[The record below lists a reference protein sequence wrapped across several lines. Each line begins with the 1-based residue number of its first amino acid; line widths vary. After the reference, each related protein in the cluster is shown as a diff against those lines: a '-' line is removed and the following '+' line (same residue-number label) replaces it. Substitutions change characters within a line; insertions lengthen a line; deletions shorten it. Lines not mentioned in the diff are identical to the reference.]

1 MLLNL
6 HKKSWIDGLT
16 LRDYSDHCHTN
27 DSTVKDLLQLAK
39 NYNKVSCVFLLR
51 LLTGYVVKA
60 SNNKFLS
67 FSNLDSFVHR
77 RVTEVIH
84 SIVDIGTNRLCGG
97 NLYIGHVVI
106 FLSRT

>member
-39 NYNKVSCVFLLR
+39 NYNKVRYIYALPQGSTYRGVRQLLFFH
-51 LLTGYVVKA
+51 YVSSDEKVPDFRKE
-60 SNNKFLS
+60 SGNTT
-67 FSNLDSFVHR
+67 DY
-77 RVTEVIH
+77 VI
-84 SIVDIGTNRLCGG
+84 
-97 NLYIGHVVI
+97 
-106 FLSRT
+106 